1 MSEYLEAR
9 PSWASAEPP
18 AAADAAGDV
27 VDAGDGGGW
36 DSGEVVLAGA
46 AVLAILVVA
55 YLVYADGASG
65 GEEATDEEEDGQDS
79 DGAHDA
85 HSAESEP
92 WQTGGETDTFATVES
107 GGGLVQR

>member
-9 PSWASAEPP
+9 PSWASADPP
-18 AAADAAGDV
+18 AADAAGDV
-27 VDAGDGGGW
+27 VDAGDGSGW
-36 DSGEVVLAGA
+36 GDGEVVLAGA
-46 AVLAILVVA
+46 AVVAILVVA
-55 YLVYADGASG
+55 YLVYASGDSSDG
-65 GEEATDEEEDGQDS
+65 EATDEAEDGQDS

-92 WQTGGETDTFATVES
+92 WQTGGGADTFETFES